1 MIANHNNRV
10 DELRH
15 WIKSLDQRPGVYLIE
30 NVTNGACYVGSA
42 TKSIRQRLGNTL
54 TMLNGGRHHAYLL
67 QADWLHYGVQNFVW
81 WACYAAAATEAL
93 EEERRLVI
101 IANAFEDYGG
111 YCQRTGRNCVAASF
125 RETERK
131 LAKARARRYVFLPR
145 VNPADRINPLLLSTF
160 QPSTTTVMSRGH
172 LLSQSPEQLRQFEEW
187 RLEALSPCKIRK
199 LHGHKDALK

>member
-1 MIANHNNRV
+1 MASHIDRI

-30 NVTNGACYVGSA
+30 NATNGACYVGAA
-42 TKSIRQRLGNTL
+42 TKSIHQRLGNTL
-54 TMLNGGRHHAYLL
+54 TMLGGGRHHAYLL
-67 QADWLHYGVQNFVW
+67 QTDWQHYGAQNFVW
-81 WACYAAAATEAL
+81 WACYAASATEAL

-160 QPSTTTVMSRGH
+160 QPSTTTMMSRGH
-172 LLSQSPEQLRQFEEW
+172 PLSQSPERLRQFEEW
-187 RLEALSPCKIRK
+187 RLEALSLCKIRT
-199 LHGHKDALK
+199 LQGHKDALK